1 MRSRDDS
8 ALSSLPR
15 YPFFQITV
23 SKSSEGTVSSEL
35 TIAEVKWD
43 DGGLYSCVAREVVGG
58 GAGGGVDVAAPPKM
72 QKIFLDVF
80 SGAEVRID
88 KGRGIC
94 YSCQTLPQG
103 IQLTQIVP
111 KAIFVGQISLKT
123 NVISMKR

>member
-58 GAGGGVDVAAPPKM
+58 GGGGGVDVAAPPKM

-94 YSCQTLPQG
+94 YSCQALPQG

-111 KAIFVGQISLKT
+111 KAIIVATFPS
-123 NVISMKR
+123 KRM

>member
-58 GAGGGVDVAAPPKM
+58 GGGGGVDVAAPPKM

-88 KGRGIC
+88 KGHLLFMSNSTPRDSVNSDRSKSNHCGN
-94 YSCQTLPQG
+94 
-103 IQLTQIVP
+103 
-111 KAIFVGQISLKT
+111 ISFKT
-123 NVISMKR
+123 NVI

>member
-35 TIAEVKWD
+35 TIAEVNWD

-58 GAGGGVDVAAPPKM
+58 GAGGGVDVADPAHPKM

-80 SGAEVRID
+80 SGA
-88 KGRGIC
+88 
-94 YSCQTLPQG
+94 
-103 IQLTQIVP
+103 
-111 KAIFVGQISLKT
+111 KA
-123 NVISMKR
+123 